1 MAVSEHLNTEDLP
14 TKSALAVA
22 VSAAVM
28 GYADDAKAQDSE
40 ASGALEEIIVTSR
53 KREESL
59 QDIGGSIQ
67 AITGEQM
74 RRQGLQNLEDLV
86 RFLPNVSS
94 IGTTAGENKVIFRG
108 VSDNPGAFIAA
119 SSAAVYIDEQ
129 PLTQFSVNPEPRLV
143 DMKRVEAL
151 AGPQGTLYGDS
162 SQSGT
167 LRFITNKPDPTQFS
181 ANVDMM
187 VRTGSESSESHDV
200 SGYANIPVSD
210 TFALRIVG
218 FTATDAGFIDN
229 VFGVSPQQGGFDNA
243 NVVADDI
250 NDVDSYGGRVAAKWF
265 VNDSWSV
272 MGSYLYQ
279 KTEAAARN
287 TYDPTVGDLQ
297 TVKFFK
303 DSRDDEWSQIS
314 LTIEGEFGD
323 GFQFVSNTGYF
334 DRETFYVDERTVYSA
349 YFNYNFCIYAQSLGY
364 CWSGQTL
371 YDQDTIGY
379 NTNDQQNDRFT
390 QEFRLQKTGDN
401 YRWIVGAFYEE
412 KTEHWNFLT
421 YTPDFENTLAFT
433 YYWTGIAGYTPSG
446 GAPAWWESDDDTE
459 WDQWAVFAN
468 LNYEFNDYW
477 SAEVGLRYFDQ
488 SMDKVYFVN
497 KPFII
502 TGPGATYPDVV
513 TPTGGNE
520 DVVPKVAL
528 TYTFDNGNLVYAL
541 YSEGWRAGGANRN
554 RTPYTSFPVEYDP
567 DLLKNFEIGTK
578 NRFLDDRLQINATL
592 FFGQWEDY
600 QVEAVDPSD
609 RPCGP
614 NEDPIL
620 DLCDQPFQVMI
631 ANVGDAEQT
640 GVEFDLLAAPNEIID
655 LGLSIAWVDAKT
667 SEAFP
672 VSDPNV
678 VVPKGTRLPN
688 VPEWKLNAFA
698 QFTWPTQLVRDSDL
712 YARLQYTWQDDSR
725 NQLEDFVAE
734 PLVSARG
741 TFIQPSYGIAD
752 AKFGISA
759 TNWVL
764 EAFVSNLTDERAV
777 LYNDDLYFDPFWGGR
792 RVTVNRPREYG
803 VRFSYSWD

>member
-1 MAVSEHLNTEDLP
+1 MAVSEHLVPEELP
-14 TKSALAVA
+14 VKSALAVA
-22 VSAAVM
+22 VSTALS
-28 GYADDAKAQDSE
+28 GYAPDAAAQE
-40 ASGALEEIIVTSR
+40 SGASSALDEIVVTSR

-59 QDIGGSIQ
+59 QDIPGSIQ

-74 RRQGLQNLEDLV
+74 KRQGLQNLEDLV

-94 IGTTAGENKVIFRG
+94 LGTTAGENKVIFRG

-129 PLTQFSVNPEPRLV
+129 PLTQFAINPEPRLV

-167 LRFITNKPDPTQFS
+167 LRFITNKPDPTEFS
-181 ANVDMM
+181 GNIDLMM
-187 VRTGSESSESHDV
+187 RTGSESAESYDV
-200 SGYANIPVSD
+200 SGYINIPLAED
-210 TFALRIVG
+210 KFALRLVG
-218 FTATDAGFIDN
+218 FTATDGGYIDN
-229 VFGVSPQQGGFDNA
+229 VLGTSPQLGGFSNA

-250 NDVDSYGGRVAAKWF
+250 NDVDTSGARVAAKWF
-265 VNDSWSV
+265 INDDWSV
-272 MGSYLYQ
+272 TGSYLYQ
-279 KTEAAARN
+279 KTESAARN

-297 TVKFFK
+297 TVKFYN
-303 DSRDDEWSQIS
+303 DSRDDEWSQLS
-314 LTIEGEFGD
+314 LTIEGQFGD
-323 GFQFVSNTGYF
+323 GFEFVSNTGYF
-334 DRETFYVDERTVYSA
+334 DRETFYFDERTVYSA
-349 YFNYNFCIYAQSLGY
+349 YFNYNFCSYYATY

-421 YTPDFENTLAFT
+421 YTPDFENTLSFYT
-433 YYWTGIAGYTPSG
+433 WTVGYGYTPSG
-446 GAPAWWESDDDTE
+446 GAPAWWESDDDTSWE
-459 WDQWAVFAN
+459 QWAVFAN
-468 LNYEFNDYW
+468 LNYEFNENW
-477 SAEVGLRYFDQ
+477 SAEIGLRYFDQ
-488 SMDKVYFVN
+488 TMDKVYFVN
-497 KPFII
+497 KPFIN
-502 TGPGATYPDVV
+502 PGATYPDVV
-513 TPTGGNE
+513 TPTGGNS
-520 DVVPKVAL
+520 DVVPKVSL
-528 TYTFDNGNLVYAL
+528 TYTFANDNLVYAL

-554 RTPYTSFPVEYDP
+554 RTPITSFPLQYDP
-567 DLLKNFEIGTK
+567 DLLKNYEIGTK
-578 NRFLDDRLQINATL
+578 TRWMDDRLQVNATL

-600 QVEAVDPSD
+600 QIEAVDPSD

-614 NEDPIL
+614 GEIPDV
-620 DLCDQPFQVMI
+620 DLCGQPFQVMV

-640 GVEFDLLAAPNEIID
+640 GVEFDLLAAPNEVLD
-655 LGLSIAWVDAKT
+655 LGFSATWVDAKT

-672 VSDPNV
+672 VSDPSVNV
-678 VVPKGTRLPN
+678 AKGTKLPN
-688 VPEWKLNAFA
+688 VPELKLNMFA
-698 QFTWPTQLVRDSDL
+698 QFTWPTQLIGGSDM
-712 YARLQYTWQDDSR
+712 YARIQYSWQDESR

-752 AKFGISA
+752 AKFGMVKD
-759 TNWVL
+759 NWVL
-764 EAFVSNLTDERAV
+764 EAFVSNLSDERAV
-777 LYNDDLYFDPFWGGR
+777 LYSDDLFFDPFWGGR

-803 VRFSYSWD
+803 LRFSYSWN

>member
-1 MAVSEHLNTEDLP
+1 MAVSEHLVPEELP
-14 TKSALAVA
+14 VKSALAVA
-22 VSAAVM
+22 VSTALT
-28 GYADDAKAQDSE
+28 GYAHDATAQESG
-40 ASGALEEIIVTSR
+40 ASSALEEIVVTSR
-53 KREESL
+53 KREESM
-59 QDIGGSIQ
+59 QDISGSIQ
-67 AITGEQM
+67 AMTGEQM

-94 IGTTAGENKVIFRG
+94 LGTTAGENKVIFRG

-129 PLTQFSVNPEPRLV
+129 PLTQFSINPEPRLV

-167 LRFITNKPDPTQFS
+167 LRFITNKPDPTEFS
-181 ANVDMM
+181 GNIDLMM
-187 VRTGSESSESHDV
+187 RTGSESAESYDV
-200 SGYANIPVSD
+200 SGHVNIPLAED
-210 TFALRIVG
+210 KFALRLVG
-218 FTATDAGFIDN
+218 FSATDGGYIDN
-229 VFGVSPQQGGFDNA
+229 VLGVSPQQGGFSNA

-250 NDVDSYGGRVAAKWF
+250 NDVDTTGARVAAKWF
-265 VNDSWSV
+265 INESWSV
-272 MGSYLYQ
+272 TGSYLYQ
-279 KTEAAARN
+279 KTESAARN

-297 TVKFFK
+297 TVKFFN
-303 DSRDDEWSQIS
+303 DSRDDEWSQLS

-323 GFQFVSNTGYF
+323 GFEFVSNTGYF
-334 DRETFYVDERTVYSA
+334 DRETFYFDERTVYSA
-349 YFNYNFCIYAQSLGY
+349 YFNYNFCSYYATY

-412 KTEHWNFLT
+412 KSEHWNFLT
-421 YTPDFENTLAFT
+421 YTPDFENTLSFYT
-433 YYWTGIAGYTPSG
+433 WTVAYGYTPSG

-459 WDQWAVFAN
+459 WEQWAVFAN
-468 LNYEFNDYW
+468 LNYEFNENW

-488 SMDKVYFVN
+488 TMDKVYFVN
-497 KPFII
+497 KPFI
-502 TGPGATYPDVV
+502 TAPGTWPDVV
-513 TPTGGNE
+513 TPTGGNS
-520 DVVPKVAL
+520 DVVPKVSL
-528 TYTFDNGNLVYAL
+528 TYTFDSGNLIYAL

-554 RTPYTSFPVEYDP
+554 RTPITSFPVAYDP
-567 DLLKNFEIGTK
+567 DLLKNFEVGTK
-578 NRFLDDRLQINATL
+578 TRWMDDRLQVNATL

-600 QVEAVDPSD
+600 QIEAVDPSD

-614 NEDPIL
+614 GEVPEV
-620 DLCDQPFQVMI
+620 DLCGQPFQVMV

-640 GVEFDLLAAPNEIID
+640 GVEFDLLAAPNEVLD
-655 LGLSIAWVDAKT
+655 LGFSATWVDAKT

-672 VSDPNV
+672 VSDPDVN
-678 VVPKGTRLPN
+678 VPKGTKLPN
-688 VPEWKLNAFA
+688 VPEWKFNAFA
-698 QFTWPTQLVRDSDL
+698 QFTWPTQLFGSSDM
-712 YARLQYTWQDDSR
+712 YARIQYSWQDESR

-752 AKFGISA
+752 AKFGIASGS
-759 TNWVL
+759 WIL
-764 EAFVSNLTDERAV
+764 EAFVSNLSDERAV
-777 LYNDDLYFDPFWGGR
+777 LYDDDLFFDPFWGGR

-803 VRFSYSWD
+803 LRFSYSWN

>member
-1 MAVSEHLNTEDLP
+1 MAVSEHLVPEELP
-14 TKSALAVA
+14 VKSALAVA
-22 VSAAVM
+22 VSTALS
-28 GYADDAKAQDSE
+28 GYAHDATAQESG
-40 ASGALEEIIVTSR
+40 ASSALEEIIVTSR

-59 QDIGGSIQ
+59 QDISGSIQ
-67 AITGEQM
+67 AMTGDQM

-94 IGTTAGENKVIFRG
+94 LGTTAGENKVIFRG

-129 PLTQFSVNPEPRLV
+129 PLTQFAINPEPRLV

-167 LRFITNKPDPTQFS
+167 LRFITNKPDPTEFS
-181 ANVDMM
+181 GNIDLMM
-187 VRTGSESSESHDV
+187 RTGSESAESYDV
-200 SGYANIPVSD
+200 SGYVNIPLAED
-210 TFALRIVG
+210 KFALRLVG
-218 FTATDAGFIDN
+218 FSATDGGYIDN

-250 NDVDSYGGRVAAKWF
+250 NDVDTIGARVAAKWF
-265 VNDSWSV
+265 INDSWSV
-272 MGSYLYQ
+272 TGSYLYQ
-279 KTEAAARN
+279 KTESAARN

-297 TVKFFK
+297 TVKFFN
-303 DSRDDEWSQIS
+303 DSRDDEWSQLS

-323 GFQFVSNTGYF
+323 GFEFVSNTGYF
-334 DRETFYVDERTVYSA
+334 DRETFYFDERTVYSA
-349 YFNYNFCIYAQSLGY
+349 YFNYNFCSYYATY

-401 YRWIVGAFYEE
+401 YRWILGAFYEE

-421 YTPDFENTLAFT
+421 YTPDFENTLSFYT
-433 YYWTGIAGYTPSG
+433 WTVGYGYTPSG
-446 GAPAWWESDDDTE
+446 GAPAWWESDDDTS

-468 LNYEFNDYW
+468 LNYEFNENW
-477 SAEVGLRYFDQ
+477 SAEIGLRYFDQ
-488 SMDKVYFVN
+488 TMDKVYFVN
-497 KPFII
+497 KPFIN
-502 TGPGATYPDVV
+502 PGATYPDVV
-513 TPTGGNE
+513 TPTGGNS
-520 DVVPKVAL
+520 DVVPKVSL
-528 TYTFDNGNLVYAL
+528 TYTFANDNLVYAL

-554 RTPYTSFPVEYDP
+554 RTPITSFPLQYDP
-567 DLLKNFEIGTK
+567 DLLKNYEIGTK
-578 NRFLDDRLQINATL
+578 TRWMDDRLQVNATL
-592 FFGQWEDY
+592 FFGQWENY
-600 QVEAVDPSD
+600 QIEAVDPSD

-614 NEDPIL
+614 GEIPDV
-620 DLCDQPFQVMI
+620 DLCGQPFQVMV

-640 GVEFDLLAAPNEIID
+640 GVEFDLLAAPNEVLD
-655 LGLSIAWVDAKT
+655 LGFSATWVDAKT

-678 VVPKGTRLPN
+678 NVAKGTKLPN
-688 VPEWKLNAFA
+688 VPELKLNMFA
-698 QFTWPTQLVRDSDL
+698 QFTWPTQLIGGSDM
-712 YARLQYTWQDDSR
+712 YARIQYSWQDESR

-752 AKFGISA
+752 AKFGMVKD
-759 TNWVL
+759 NWVL
-764 EAFVSNLTDERAV
+764 EAFVSNLSDERAV
-777 LYNDDLYFDPFWGGR
+777 LYSDDLFFDPFWGGR

-803 VRFSYSWD
+803 LRFSYSWN

>member
-1 MAVSEHLNTEDLP
+1 MAASEHQFAEELP
-14 TKSALAVA
+14 VKSALAVA
-22 VSAAVM
+22 VSTALT
-28 GYADDAKAQDSE
+28 GYAHDATAQESG
-40 ASGALEEIIVTSR
+40 ASSALEEIVVTSR
-53 KREESL
+53 KREESM
-59 QDIGGSIQ
+59 QDISGSIQ
-67 AITGEQM
+67 AMTGAQM

-94 IGTTAGENKVIFRG
+94 LGTTAGENKVIFRG

-129 PLTQFSVNPEPRLV
+129 PLTQFSINPEPRLV

-167 LRFITNKPDPTQFS
+167 LRFITNKPDPTEFS
-181 ANVDMM
+181 GNIDLMM
-187 VRTGSESSESHDV
+187 RTGSESAESYDV
-200 SGYANIPVSD
+200 SGHVNIPLAED
-210 TFALRIVG
+210 KFAVRLVG
-218 FTATDAGFIDN
+218 FTATDGGFIDN

-250 NDVDSYGGRVAAKWF
+250 NDVDTVGGRVSAKWF
-265 VNDSWSV
+265 VNESWSV
-272 MGSYLYQ
+272 TGSYLYQ

-297 TVKFFK
+297 TVKFFR
-303 DSRDDEWSQIS
+303 DSRDDEWSQLS

-323 GFQFVSNTGYF
+323 GFEFVSNTGYF
-334 DRETFYVDERTVYSA
+334 DRETFYFDERTVYSA
-349 YFNYNFCIYAQSLGY
+349 YFNYNFCSYYATY

-390 QEFRLQKTGDN
+390 QEFRLQRTGDN

-421 YTPDFENTLAFT
+421 YTPDFENTLSFYT
-433 YYWTGIAGYTPSG
+433 WTVAYGYTPSG

-459 WDQWAVFAN
+459 WEQWAVFAN
-468 LNYEFNDYW
+468 LNYEFNENW

-488 SMDKVYFVN
+488 TMDKVYFVN
-497 KPFII
+497 KPFISA
-502 TGPGATYPDVV
+502 PGVWPDVV
-513 TPTGGNE
+513 TPTGGNS
-520 DVVPKVAL
+520 DVVPKLSL
-528 TYTFDNGNLVYAL
+528 TYTFDSGNLIYAL

-554 RTPYTSFPVEYDP
+554 RSPITFFPQAYDP
-567 DLLKNFEIGTK
+567 DLLKNYEVGTK
-578 NRFLDDRLQINATL
+578 TRWMDDRLQVNATL
-592 FFGQWEDY
+592 FFGQWENY
-600 QVEAVDPSD
+600 QIEAVDPSQ

-614 NEDPIL
+614 GESSDT
-620 DLCDQPFQVMI
+620 DLCGQPFQVMV

-640 GVEFDLLAAPNEIID
+640 GVEFDLLAAPNEVLD
-655 LGLSIAWVDAKT
+655 LGFSATWVDAKT
-667 SEAFP
+667 SEAFA
-672 VSDPNV
+672 VSDPDV
-678 VVPKGTRLPN
+678 VVPEGTKLPN
-688 VPEWKLNAFA
+688 VPEWKLNMFA
-698 QFTWPTQLVRDSDL
+698 QFTWPTQLMGQSDMF
-712 YARLQYTWQDDSR
+712 ARIQYTWQDESR

-752 AKFGISA
+752 AKIGLA
-759 TNWVL
+759 ANNWVL
-764 EAFVSNLTDERAV
+764 EAFVSNLSDERAV
-777 LYNDDLYFDPFWGGR
+777 LYSDDLFFDPFWGGR
-792 RVTVNRPREYG
+792 RITVNRPREYG
-803 VRFSYSWD
+803 LRFSYSWN